1 MNNDI
6 SNIPKNDREFSS
18 SKDNLEIIKQDI
30 ISDSK
35 KLENDSFFHKK
46 FGSLDTI
53 FYIALPSFKKL
64 LKDELDKKII
74 SLYLTQMK
82 KFVDLLKKVT
92 SSNSSNSNN
101 NNANNTNTNNTNEKN
116 EKSSRGDDFYEL
128 INNVSAHM
136 LYHFFP
142 ANRVLMRYGDEGEK
156 FYILLNGTVA
166 IIVTRKKSVNIS
178 LNEYFRYIALLVIY
192 KEQQILKQVIK
203 ENKNSNFIEIPGIDY
218 FFIISNESNPLILI
232 KDIYLGT
239 KNKNSQNNINNNF
252 NSSKISNRSNSNS
265 EKSKKKPEKKSEK
278 KRRKSSYNDSKKY
291 NSKELESEF
300 LKVEEFLNLYLTKEE
315 LSFYYKSLEDEKYD
329 MFEIDD
335 HNNVS
340 PNHYVERLLNY
351 TYNIN
356 ILKNKKIK
364 NIKEKYNE
372 IMKNEKKIYKLSI
385 YEYNILVELNSGDM
399 FGEAALS
406 APTLKRNATIM
417 TVSDCHFGC
426 LNKKIYQKHIQK
438 ATETSKKNTINYIC
452 NTGIFNGFPKEIL
465 SKKFFSSFVFKKN
478 KKNDLIIKQKEYNS
492 NIVLIR
498 EGIYEIILNGN
509 MVDIYNLINTYYK
522 KLLNLIDNNNEKDEE
537 LHFKI
542 SKMKEQKQKIEKIL
556 GAEMNKN
563 EEYKILLIDS
573 PSTFGLREVEEKIK
587 EEDKAGNISYHYM
600 SYYDVKCN
608 SLKGDY
614 ILIDKN
620 TFYRQIYATEYSVQ
634 ESTKIISRQYIEKI
648 INRLLNI
655 RISKIYNFLLN
666 KGTTKDN
673 NYLFQD
679 NKNNYDGVNHHSN
692 INYSND
698 FYKRINLLIDSCDES
713 KFCSNN
719 FEEYIFKYFENKKEK
734 YLKEKREF
742 KNRKEKF
749 RDNKIRKTLLKENS
763 VFFYSDTNT
772 NTNIN
777 QKNSITRIS
786 SAINN
791 RSKLSFALNKE
802 KDKFN
807 LSKKEKLI
815 LIPVVK
821 NKRNHKKFLYSAN
834 YIKKS
839 KLSFSPKNIRRK
851 NNIQTKMK
859 KYHKNKDE
867 VNFDSNIS
875 HKIKYKNN
883 NYNFQDYLFSMDKN
897 DFFPDKFRI
906 YENEEYKNNTNI
918 YNSNQKCHIIG
929 GKNFYAMP
937 KMLLNK
943 SKSVYELKTQNQQ
956 NFIKNRSNYIINITR
971 SFFTKQ
977 KDFNRKIRLKSS

>member
-6 SNIPKNDREFSS
+6 SNKSKNDNDLNS
-18 SKDNLEIIKQDI
+18 SKDNLENIKQDI

-35 KLENDSFFHKK
+35 KLENDSFFQKN
-46 FGSLDTI
+46 FGSLETI
-53 FYIALPSFKKL
+53 FYIALPSFRKL

-74 SLYLTQMK
+74 SLYLTRMK

-92 SSNSSNSNN
+92 SNNSNANSNN
-101 NNANNTNTNNTNEKN
+101 NTNNTNEKN
-116 EKSSRGDDFYEL
+116 EKTARGDDFYEL

-156 FYILLNGTVA
+156 FYILLNGTVS
-166 IIVTRKKSVNIS
+166 IIVTRKKAVNIS
-178 LNEYFRYIALLVIY
+178 LNEYFRYIALLIIY

-203 ENKNSNFIEIPGIDY
+203 ENKNTNFIEIPGIDY

-232 KDIYLGT
+232 KDIYLAIN
-239 KNKNSQNNINNNF
+239 NKNIQNNNNF

-265 EKSKKKPEKKSEK
+265 EKSKKRAEK
-278 KRRKSSYNDSKKY
+278 KRRKSSYNDSKK
-291 NSKELESEF
+291 NNFKELENEF
-300 LKVEEFLNLYLTKEE
+300 LKVDEFLNIYLTDEE

-335 HNNVS
+335 DNNVS
-340 PNHYVERLLNY
+340 PNNYVKRLLNY
-351 TYNIN
+351 TFNIN
-356 ILKNKKIK
+356 NLKNKKIK
-364 NIKEKYNE
+364 NIKEKYND
-372 IMKNEKKIYKLSI
+372 IMKNEKKIHKLTI

-426 LNKKIYQKHIQK
+426 LNRKIYQKHIQK
-438 ATETSKKNTINYIC
+438 ATETNKKNTINYIC

-478 KKNDLIIKQKEYNS
+478 KKNDLIIKQREFNN
-492 NIVLIR
+492 NIVLIK
-498 EGIYEIILNGN
+498 EGIYEIVLNGN
-509 MVDIYNLINTYYK
+509 MFDIYNLINTYYK

-542 SKMKEQKQKIEKIL
+542 TKIKEQKQKIEKIL
-556 GAEMNKN
+556 GNEMYKN
-563 EEYKILLIDS
+563 EEYKILLIGS
-573 PSTFGLREVEEKIK
+573 PSTFGLREVEEKVK
-587 EEDKAGNISYHYM
+587 EKDKVGNISYHYI
-600 SYYDVKCN
+600 SYYDIKCN

-620 TFYRQIYATEYSVQ
+620 TFYKQIYATEYSVQ
-634 ESTKIISRQYIEKI
+634 ESTKLISHQYIEKI

-655 RISKIYNFLLN
+655 RLSKIYNFLLN
-666 KGTTKDN
+666 KGTNKDN
-673 NYLFQD
+673 NYLFHE
-679 NKNNYDGVNHHSN
+679 NKNNYEGAGYHHSN
-692 INYSND
+692 LNYSND
-698 FYKRINLLIDSCDES
+698 FYKRINLLIDNCDES

-719 FEEYIFKYFENKKEK
+719 FEEYVYNYFENKKEK

-749 RDNKIRKTLLKENS
+749 KDNKIRKTLLKENS
-763 VFFYSDTNT
+763 GLFYSDT

-777 QKNSITRIS
+777 QKNFSITRIS

-815 LIPVVK
+815 LIPVIK
-821 NKRNHKKFLYSAN
+821 NKRNHKKILSSKN
-834 YIKKS
+834 YIKKT
-839 KLSFSPKNIRRK
+839 KLDFSPKNIKR
-851 NNIQTKMK
+851 NNIQTKIN
-859 KYHKNKDE
+859 KYHKNKEEINYDT
-867 VNFDSNIS
+867 NLT
-875 HKIKYKNN
+875 HKKIYKNN
-883 NYNFQDYLFSMDKN
+883 KFNFQNYLFSLDKN
-897 DFFPDKFRI
+897 ESFPDKFRI
-906 YENEEYKNNTNI
+906 YESEDYKNNTNI
-918 YNSNQKCHIIG
+918 YNTNQKCNIIG
-929 GKNFYAMP
+929 GKNFFAMP

-956 NFIKNRSNYIINITR
+956 NFIKNRSNYVINITR

>member
-6 SNIPKNDREFSS
+6 SNKSKNDNDLNS
-18 SKDNLEIIKQDI
+18 SKDNLENIKQDI

-35 KLENDSFFHKK
+35 KLENDSFFQKN
-46 FGSLDTI
+46 FGSLETI
-53 FYIALPSFKKL
+53 FYIALPSFRKL

-74 SLYLTQMK
+74 SLYLTRMQ

-92 SSNSSNSNN
+92 SNNSNTNSNN
-101 NNANNTNTNNTNEKN
+101 NTNNTNEKN
-116 EKSSRGDDFYEL
+116 EKTARGDDFYEL

-156 FYILLNGTVA
+156 FYILLNGTVS

-178 LNEYFRYIALLVIY
+178 LNEYFRYIALLIIY

-203 ENKNSNFIEIPGIDY
+203 ENKNTNFIEIPGIDY

-232 KDIYLGT
+232 KDIYLAIN
-239 KNKNSQNNINNNF
+239 NKNIQNNNNF

-265 EKSKKKPEKKSEK
+265 EKSKKRAEK
-278 KRRKSSYNDSKKY
+278 KRRKSSYNDSKK
-291 NSKELESEF
+291 NNFKELENEF
-300 LKVEEFLNLYLTKEE
+300 LKVEEFLNIYLTDEE

-335 HNNVS
+335 DKNVS
-340 PNHYVERLLNY
+340 PNNYVKRLLNY
-351 TYNIN
+351 TFNIN
-356 ILKNKKIK
+356 NLKNKKIK
-364 NIKEKYNE
+364 NIKEKYND
-372 IMKNEKKIYKLSI
+372 IMKNEKKIHKLTI

-426 LNKKIYQKHIQK
+426 LNRKIYKKHIQK

-452 NTGIFNGFPKEIL
+452 STGIFNGFPKEIL

-478 KKNDLIIKQKEYNS
+478 KKNDLIIKQREFNN

-498 EGIYEIILNGN
+498 EGIYEIVLNGN
-509 MVDIYNLINTYYK
+509 MFDIYNLINIYYK

-542 SKMKEQKQKIEKIL
+542 TKIKEQKQKIEKIL
-556 GAEMNKN
+556 GNEMYKN
-563 EEYKILLIDS
+563 EEYKILLIGS

-587 EEDKAGNISYHYM
+587 EKDKVGNISYHYI
-600 SYYDVKCN
+600 SYYDIKCN

-620 TFYRQIYATEYSVQ
+620 TFYKQIYATEYSVQ
-634 ESTKIISRQYIEKI
+634 ESTKLISHQYIEKI

-655 RISKIYNFLLN
+655 RLSKIYNFLLN
-666 KGTTKDN
+666 KGTNKDN
-673 NYLFQD
+673 NYLFHE
-679 NKNNYDGVNHHSN
+679 NKNNYEGNGYHHHSN
-692 INYSND
+692 LNYSDD
-698 FYKRINLLIDSCDES
+698 FYKRINLLIDNCDES

-719 FEEYIFKYFENKKEK
+719 FEEYVYNYFENKKEK

-749 RDNKIRKTLLKENS
+749 KDNKIRKTLLKENS
-763 VFFYSDTNT
+763 GLFYSDT

-777 QKNSITRIS
+777 QKNFSITRIS

-791 RSKLSFALNKE
+791 RSKLSFA
-802 KDKFN
+802 
-807 LSKKEKLI
+807 
-815 LIPVVK
+815 
-821 NKRNHKKFLYSAN
+821 
-834 YIKKS
+834 
-839 KLSFSPKNIRRK
+839 
-851 NNIQTKMK
+851 
-859 KYHKNKDE
+859 
-867 VNFDSNIS
+867 
-875 HKIKYKNN
+875 
-883 NYNFQDYLFSMDKN
+883 
-897 DFFPDKFRI
+897 
-906 YENEEYKNNTNI
+906 
-918 YNSNQKCHIIG
+918 
-929 GKNFYAMP
+929 
-937 KMLLNK
+937 
-943 SKSVYELKTQNQQ
+943 
-956 NFIKNRSNYIINITR
+956 
-971 SFFTKQ
+971 
-977 KDFNRKIRLKSS
+977 

>member
-6 SNIPKNDREFSS
+6 SNKSKNDNDLNS
-18 SKDNLEIIKQDI
+18 SKDNLENIKQDI

-35 KLENDSFFHKK
+35 KLENDSFFQKN
-46 FGSLDTI
+46 FGSLETI
-53 FYIALPSFKKL
+53 FYIALPSFRKL

-74 SLYLTQMK
+74 SLYLTRMQ

-92 SSNSSNSNN
+92 SNNSNTNSNN
-101 NNANNTNTNNTNEKN
+101 NTNNTNEKN
-116 EKSSRGDDFYEL
+116 EKTARGDDFYEL

-156 FYILLNGTVA
+156 FYILLNGTVS

-178 LNEYFRYIALLVIY
+178 LNEYFRYIALLIIY

-203 ENKNSNFIEIPGIDY
+203 ENKNTNFIEIPGIDY

-232 KDIYLGT
+232 KDIYLAIN
-239 KNKNSQNNINNNF
+239 NKNIQNNNNF

-265 EKSKKKPEKKSEK
+265 EKSKKRAEK
-278 KRRKSSYNDSKKY
+278 KRRKSSYNDSKK
-291 NSKELESEF
+291 NNFKELENEF
-300 LKVEEFLNLYLTKEE
+300 LKVDEFLNIYLTDEE

-335 HNNVS
+335 DKNVS
-340 PNHYVERLLNY
+340 PNNYVKRLLNY
-351 TYNIN
+351 TFNIN
-356 ILKNKKIK
+356 NLKNKKIK
-364 NIKEKYNE
+364 NIKEKYND
-372 IMKNEKKIYKLSI
+372 IMKNEKKIHKLTI

-426 LNKKIYQKHIQK
+426 LNRKIYKKHIQK

-452 NTGIFNGFPKEIL
+452 STGIFNGFPKEIL

-478 KKNDLIIKQKEYNS
+478 KKNDLIIKQREFNN

-498 EGIYEIILNGN
+498 EGIYEIVLNGN
-509 MVDIYNLINTYYK
+509 MFDIYNLINIYYK

-537 LHFKI
+537 LHLKI
-542 SKMKEQKQKIEKIL
+542 TKIKEQKQKIEKIL
-556 GAEMNKN
+556 GNEMYKN
-563 EEYKILLIDS
+563 EEYKILLIGS
-573 PSTFGLREVEEKIK
+573 PSTFGLREVEEKVK
-587 EEDKAGNISYHYM
+587 EKDKVGNISYHYI
-600 SYYDVKCN
+600 SYYDIKCN

-620 TFYRQIYATEYSVQ
+620 TFYKQIYATEYSVQ
-634 ESTKIISRQYIEKI
+634 ESTKLISHQYIEKI

-655 RISKIYNFLLN
+655 RLSKIYNFLLN
-666 KGTTKDN
+666 KGTNKDN
-673 NYLFQD
+673 NYLFHE
-679 NKNNYDGVNHHSN
+679 NKNNYEGNGYHHHSN
-692 INYSND
+692 LNYSDD
-698 FYKRINLLIDSCDES
+698 FYKRINLLIDNCDES

-719 FEEYIFKYFENKKEK
+719 FEEYVYNYFENKKEK

-749 RDNKIRKTLLKENS
+749 KDNKIRKTLLKENS
-763 VFFYSDTNT
+763 GLFYSDT

-777 QKNSITRIS
+777 QKNFSITRIS

-815 LIPVVK
+815 LIPVIK
-821 NKRNHKKFLYSAN
+821 NKRNHKKILSSKN
-834 YIKKS
+834 YIKKT
-839 KLSFSPKNIRRK
+839 KLSFSPKNIKR
-851 NNIQTKMK
+851 NNIQTKIK
-859 KYHKNKDE
+859 KYHKNKEEINYDI
-867 VNFDSNIS
+867 NLT
-875 HKIKYKNN
+875 HKKIYKNN
-883 NYNFQDYLFSMDKN
+883 KFNFQNYLFSLDKN
-897 DFFPDKFRI
+897 ESFPDKFRI
-906 YENEEYKNNTNI
+906 YESEDYKNNTNI
-918 YNSNQKCHIIG
+918 YNTNQKCNIIG

-956 NFIKNRSNYIINITR
+956 NFIKNRSNYVINITR
-971 SFFTKQ
+971 SLFTKQ